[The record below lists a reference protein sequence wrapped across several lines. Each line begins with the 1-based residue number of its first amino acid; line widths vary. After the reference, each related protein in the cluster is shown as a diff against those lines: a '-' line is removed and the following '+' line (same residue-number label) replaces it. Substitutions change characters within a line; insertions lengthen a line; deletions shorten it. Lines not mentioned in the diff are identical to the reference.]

1 MRKLKSYIRFK
12 IKCRS
17 CWGLVLKCFE
27 LRTRQHKDVKY
38 KCPSSAEA
46 LSPQGFNELRT
57 KVISKVSRRFHL
69 RDHICKTA
77 NNEKW
82 NITYKIYSYVLLYEY
97 TSIKTWYLSTFIPSP
112 WQKAIIQ
119 AWRVSDY
126 RIARTVPGYC
136 SPIYRHMMQPAQNY
150 IYVLYNRLQ

>member
-1 MRKLKSYIRFK
+1 MRCGRKGATVAPILGEGR
-12 IKCRS
+12 

-69 RDHICKTA
+69 RDHICKTTMK
-77 NNEKW
+77 NE
-82 NITYKIYSYVLLYEY
+82 I
-97 TSIKTWYLSTFIPSP
+97 
-112 WQKAIIQ
+112 
-119 AWRVSDY
+119 
-126 RIARTVPGYC
+126 
-136 SPIYRHMMQPAQNY
+136 
-150 IYVLYNRLQ
+150 

>member
-1 MRKLKSYIRFK
+1 MKGPCTPTCCTLLCASFFCFLLTSSKHEPPVIGSTSFVAEATPALNKAINSESGSEFTGGGHQ
-12 IKCRS
+12 

-69 RDHICKTA
+69 RDHIFKTIMRS
-77 NNEKW
+77 E
-82 NITYKIYSYVLLYEY
+82 IYN
-97 TSIKTWYLSTFIPSP
+97 TK
-112 WQKAIIQ
+112 
-119 AWRVSDY
+119 
-126 RIARTVPGYC
+126 
-136 SPIYRHMMQPAQNY
+136 Y
-150 IYVLYNRLQ
+150 IYMFYYMNIQVLKHVNI

>member
-1 MRKLKSYIRFK
+1 MKGPCTPTCCTLLCASFFCFLLAGSEHEPPVIGSTSFGAEATPALNEAISSESGSEFTGGGRQ
-12 IKCRS
+12 

-69 RDHICKTA
+69 RDHIFKTIMRS
-77 NNEKW
+77 EIY
-82 NITYKIYSYVLLYEY
+82 ITK
-97 TSIKTWYLSTFIPSP
+97 
-112 WQKAIIQ
+112 
-119 AWRVSDY
+119 
-126 RIARTVPGYC
+126 
-136 SPIYRHMMQPAQNY
+136 Y
-150 IYVLYNRLQ
+150 IYMFYYMNIQVLKHVNI